1 MSDLV
6 LSTTNTLEVNASD
19 SLDVLINMWL
29 HGKSKATQSSY
40 TKIAYKFLEFVQL
53 PLNQVGLNQLQQWLD
68 AVEGSDNTKK
78 TYASI
83 IKSLFTFTHNLGL
96 MSVNPGKALKVG
108 KPKDCLNERIL
119 SESEVMLMIHQE
131 SNQRNK
137 LILKTLYYCGLRVS
151 ELCSLKWKDAS
162 VRTNGGQFTIYG
174 KGQKTRTVLVPASLW
189 NELIQLKGEAD
200 DPVFSSRK
208 KADNAHLDRTQ
219 VFRIVKNAAK
229 RIGIENPSPHWLRHS
244 HASHSLD
251 RGCPIHLLSN
261 SLGHASVSTT
271 SRYLHSRPDD
281 CSSLYLMK

>member
-1 MSDLV
+1 MSELV
-6 LSTTNTLEVNASD
+6 LNATHNIELNAHD
-19 SLDVLINMWL
+19 SLDVLLNMWL
-29 HGKSKATQSSY
+29 HGKSKTTQSSY
-40 TKIAYKFLEFVQL
+40 SKIAYKFIDFVQL
-53 PLNQVGLNQLQQWLD
+53 PLTQIGLNHLQSWLD
-68 AVEGSDNTKK
+68 TIEGSDNTRK
-78 TYASI
+78 TYASV

-119 SESEVMLMIHQE
+119 TESEVMLMIHQE
-131 SNQRNK
+131 SNHRNK

-151 ELCSLKWKDAS
+151 ELCVLKWKDAS
-162 VRTNGGQFTIYG
+162 VRTNGGQFTVYG
-174 KGQKTRTVLVPASLW
+174 KGQKTRTVLVPPSLW
-189 NELIQLKGEAD
+189 QELIQLKAEPD
-200 DPVFSSRK
+200 ESVFSSRK

-229 RIGIENPSPHWLRHS
+229 RIGIDNPSPHWLRHS

-271 SRYLHSRPDD
+271 SRYLHSRPED
-281 CSSLYLMK
+281 CSSLYLIN